1 MFVFTF
7 FNYEQELFDR
17 LYYDINGELHVL
29 WGAFN
34 RSHWLSSAVRMR
46 NERFTVCLLFT
57 AARHGMVLPWILLLL
72 FNAAILRVPLFLAR
86 DALLMMT
93 VTLPTFV
100 SGVPATVH
108 KGDLFLSDFDEG
120 ASQLFLIFY
129 APGVMCT
136 NSLVDTVSTSCP
148 HSVYT
153 SFVRIKEQTAII
165 SLYSINWLV
174 CITEMGVKLLSLFV
188 SFKIA
193 NRGGLLWTR
202 QGTFGL
208 DNKLGIS
215 WRAERLSAS

>member
-1 MFVFTF
+1 
-7 FNYEQELFDR
+7 
-17 LYYDINGELHVL
+17 
-29 WGAFN
+29 
-34 RSHWLSSAVRMR
+34 
-46 NERFTVCLLFT
+46 
-57 AARHGMVLPWILLLL
+57 MVLPWILLLL

-165 SLYSINWLV
+165 SLYSIN
-174 CITEMGVKLLSLFV
+174 
-188 SFKIA
+188 
-193 NRGGLLWTR
+193 
-202 QGTFGL
+202 
-208 DNKLGIS
+208 
-215 WRAERLSAS
+215 